1 MLMFTHPGE
10 NRDSLRSQYEF
21 HCFYVCISFPPEE
34 KSAVVTKLA
43 VGVSVHFFACMFH
56 KTYCDFL
63 HVTKHCTVPP
73 PNYRIL
79 IMTFV
84 CLCVS
89 MFSAVKLFIFSVY
102 LLFFS
107 LKFCFICC
115 TVTMSL
121 QAKVASGYYSAV
133 L

>member
-34 KSAVVTKLA
+34 TSAVVTKLG
-43 VGVSVHFFACMFH
+43 VGVHFFACMFH
-56 KTYCDFL
+56 KTDCDFL
-63 HVTKHCTVPP
+63 HVTKHCNVPP

-79 IMTFV
+79 IKM
-84 CLCVS
+84 CVS

-107 LKFCFICC
+107 LLFCFICC
-115 TVTMSL
+115 TVNINL
-121 QAKVASGYYSAV
+121 QPKVA
-133 L
+133 